1 MTAGMED
8 RKKQK
13 DLKNSHH
20 WESGRN
26 SLLAE
31 VPSLFGLPWWHNG
44 KESACQCRRTGG
56 ELLSVGATLRIP

>member
-1 MTAGMED
+1 MVGRTLMTAGTED

-13 DLKNSHH
+13 DFKNPHR

-31 VPSLFGLPWWHNG
+31 VPSLSGLPWWLSG
-44 KESACQCRRTGG
+44 KESATSAEQD
-56 ELLSVGATLRIP
+56 ESYSL